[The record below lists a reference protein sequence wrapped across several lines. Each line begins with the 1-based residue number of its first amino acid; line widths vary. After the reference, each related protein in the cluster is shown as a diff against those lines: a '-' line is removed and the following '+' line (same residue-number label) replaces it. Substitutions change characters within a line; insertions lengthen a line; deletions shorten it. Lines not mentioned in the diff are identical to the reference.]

1 MSAPNKFPWNRATA
15 VKRVQCALDGLG
27 GIEGLCKDEI
37 PVHYIMASNWVYA
50 RELEA
55 LGAIPVSHKLRA
67 RYAIRAKLETEVW
80 DAMVLIMGIS
90 SNGHFDNAYRIVKR
104 TIGERPG
111 KPKGRKPDM
120 QRNAFIV
127 DWIEIL
133 KDAGGLKLKD
143 AYAVLADVL
152 QVNDEVIRKGAKAYC
167 RAMEHVSV
175 RNIDGESNVIP

>member
-1 MSAPNKFPWNRATA
+1 MSAPFPCWDKDTA
-15 VKRVQCALDGLG
+15 VKRVQCALDDLG

-37 PVHYIMASNWVYA
+37 PVHYVMASNWVYA

-55 LGAIPVSHKLRA
+55 LGSIPVSHKLRA
-67 RYAIRAKLETEVW
+67 RYAIRAKLESEVW

-90 SNGHFDNAYRIVKR
+90 NNGHFDDAYRIVKR

-111 KPKGRKPDM
+111 KRKGRKSDT

-133 KDAGGLKLKD
+133 KDAGGMKLKD
-143 AYAVLADVL
+143 AYAVMAKVL
-152 QVNDEVIRKGAKAYC
+152 QVDAEVIRKGRTAYL
-167 RAMEHVSV
+167 RMMEKL
-175 RNIDGESNVIP
+175 NP